1 MGYLDSSLSVSI
13 GASTLKICDHLEEGV
28 HGNIIPELNV
38 CSSLGSLGLRE
49 VPDLYECQ
57 IDVGGRHDGRGA
69 VGHGGAG
76 GVNQGGGKE
85 AVAEY

>member
-1 MGYLDSSLSVSI
+1 MKTSFL
-13 GASTLKICDHLEEGV
+13 HLMYVAAWEED
-28 HGNIIPELNV
+28 
-38 CSSLGSLGLRE
+38 GSLGLRE
-49 VPDLYECQ
+49 VPYLYECQ